1 MADDWR
7 LRVTLAG
14 GSGGLGGMGT
24 RLKARDL
31 ARELTRQLG
40 ERIAVS
46 RDGDELFLY
55 AGTEDAARAAEDA
68 VRGDMDQHDVSG
80 EIELSRWHEE
90 AEDWQPAEA
99 ALPATEEQR
108 AAERARR
115 IAREDDRA
123 AAGEVGWEVRVAL
136 PSRHAARE
144 LADRLEREGV
154 PNIRRW
160 RYLFVA
166 TADEDAAREWADRL
180 RGEAPAGSTVTVEG
194 TFDAVQRSRPFG
206 V

>member
-55 AGTEDAARAAEDA
+55 AATEDAARAAEDA
-68 VRGDMDQHDVSG
+68 VRGDLDQHDVSG

-99 ALPATEEQR
+99 ALPAAEEQR
-108 AAERARR
+108 AARGGGPPRDGGAAGGRAR
-115 IAREDDRA
+115 APDRA
-123 AAGEVGWEVRVAL
+123 RGRSSGGGGGGLGGARRASE
-136 PSRHAARE
+136 PSRRPRAGGPARARGRAE
-144 LADRLEREGV
+144 HPALEV
-154 PNIRRW
+154 PVRRDGG
-160 RYLFVA
+160 RGRR
-166 TADEDAAREWADRL
+166 ARVGRS
-180 RGEAPAGSTVTVEG
+180 APG
-194 TFDAVQRSRPFG
+194 
-206 V
+206 